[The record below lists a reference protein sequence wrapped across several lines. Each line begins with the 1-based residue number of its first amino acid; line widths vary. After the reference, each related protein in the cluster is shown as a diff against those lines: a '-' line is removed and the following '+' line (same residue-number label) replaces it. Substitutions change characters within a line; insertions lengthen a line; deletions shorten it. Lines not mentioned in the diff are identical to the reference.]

1 MNRARKEGVKVGMLK
16 LNTVWP
22 VPEKEIHEACDG
34 ATRVIVPEMNVGQ
47 YVREVQ
53 RLIGYD
59 KVESFSSI
67 GGAFPHPNAIYSRIV
82 EVK

>member
-1 MNRARKEGVKVGMLK
+1 
-16 LNTVWP
+16 
-22 VPEKEIHEACDG
+22 
-34 ATRVIVPEMNVGQ
+34 MNVGQ